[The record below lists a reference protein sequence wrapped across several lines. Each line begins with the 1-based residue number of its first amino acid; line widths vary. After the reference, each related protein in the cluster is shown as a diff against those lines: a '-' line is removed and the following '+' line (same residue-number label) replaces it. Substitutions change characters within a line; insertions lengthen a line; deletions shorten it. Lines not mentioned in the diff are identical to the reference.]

1 VSKPYSHRAL
11 FSWIAA
17 LVVVIATTLIVVGPA
32 RSGQHRSNAQA
43 VANPGAAT
51 LSPSAV
57 TPAARA
63 RLQASYAALPL
74 AFEGNE
80 GQTDPQVKYLARGNG
95 YTLFLTPSDA
105 VFAFRSKSA
114 PDNDRVAHGRALGVQ
129 KTTQPRSRSAEK
141 NSTAVMRMKILGG
154 NVQAKV
160 AASGQLPGKTN
171 YYIGNDPQKWHTGVA
186 QYERVSY
193 ENVYPGVNLAF
204 HGVQRQLEFDFIVAP
219 QANSALIKLGFTGVR
234 TASTDASGNLLLS
247 TSAGS
252 IAMHKP
258 VAYQELNGT
267 RQAVDARFVLE
278 AGNRVSFDL
287 GPYDR
292 SRELVIDPAIT
303 YATYLGGSGEDEAF
317 ALAVDASGNA
327 YITGQTASINFPAH
341 SGTVSSVGGFD
352 AFVSKLNPSGSS
364 PLVYTTLIGG
374 SSDDSGLGIA
384 VNSTGTYVV
393 GNTKSSAFPSTV
405 NLGPRGGQD
414 LFVAKLDNTAGLA
427 QYVTRIGGTG
437 IESGNGI
444 AVNALGNAYIGGE
457 TFSTDFPTASAIQT
471 GNAGKDDGF
480 VAKLNAAGTTLL
492 FSTYLGGTS
501 GDLVTGIALDSSSNA
516 YVTGI
521 TVSSDFPIT
530 PGAFQTS
537 QGGGDDGF
545 VTALKADG
553 SAKIYSTYLGG
564 SLTDDALGIAVDPAG
579 EAYVTGTT
587 DSSNFPKLN
596 AAQGNLKGA
605 TDVFITKLK
614 TDGSGLLF
622 STYFGGTLDDV
633 GTGIA
638 LDLFNDVYVTGRTLS
653 PTDYPTGGSPFQVS
667 SGGGSDAF
675 VTELSNTGFLVYSSY
690 LGGTGNEN
698 SFGGLTTQPA
708 IGGVAVDAT
717 SNAYLAGNT
726 ASTTGFP
733 VSTSPLQ
740 PAYGGGLADAFVAK
754 VAAAP
759 ADFSIA
765 VSPTSISTTSG
776 QTTAA
781 IAVTVS
787 SVNAAFGQPV
797 TLSCSG
803 KPSQAACNFSTTSV
817 TPGSSPG
824 TATLTISTNGSAG
837 NGLLTPPVTR
847 RRTVFY
853 ALFLPLL
860 LPLAGLIL
868 RDSGV
873 QKRRVVGFLLI
884 GLIMAALFMLP
895 ACGGGGSSGGG
906 GCKAV
911 PSAPTGLA
919 ASSTTST
926 GTTLNW
932 SAASA
937 PSGCSVTSYTVYKN
951 GASIGT
957 ATSTNFAVTGLSPS
971 TAYSFT
977 VAASDSAGISSQSS
991 AVSVTTAATGSQNT
1005 PPGTYNIIVSGV
1017 AGGVTHSA
1025 QLTLKVN

>member
-1 VSKPYSHRAL
+1 MA
-11 FSWIAA
+11 
-17 LVVVIATTLIVVGPA
+17 LIVVGPA
-32 RSGQHRSNAQA
+32 RSGQHHNNAQS

-57 TPAARA
+57 IPAARA

-74 AFEGNE
+74 AFEANE

-105 VFAFRSKSA
+105 VFSFRSTSA
-114 PDNDRVAHGRALGVQ
+114 PDNDRVGHGRALGVQ

-141 NSTAVMRMKILGG
+141 NSTAVLRMKMLGS

-160 AASGQLPGKTN
+160 AASKPLPGKIN
-171 YYIGNDPQKWHTGVA
+171 YFIGNESKKWHTAVA
-186 QYERVSY
+186 QYEHVSY
-193 ENVYPGVNLAF
+193 ENVYPGVNMAF
-204 HGVQRQLEFDFIVAP
+204 HGLQRQLEFDFIVTPRADP
-219 QANSALIKLGFTGVR
+219 ALINLGFTGARRV
-234 TASTDASGNLLLS
+234 SIDASGNLLLS

-252 IAMHKP
+252 VAMHKP
-258 VAYQELNGT
+258 VAYQEQNGT
-267 RQAVDARFVLE
+267 RQPVDARFVLL
-278 AGNRVSFDL
+278 AGGRVSFEL
-287 GPYDR
+287 GRYDR

-317 ALAVDASGNA
+317 AVAVDGSGNA

-341 SGTVSSVGGFD
+341 SGTVSSIGGFD
-352 AFVSKLNPSGSS
+352 AFVSKLNASGSS
-364 PLVYTTLIGG
+364 PLIYTTLIGG

-384 VNSTGTYVV
+384 VNGTGTYVV
-393 GNTKSSAFPSTV
+393 GNTKSSTFPSTV

-414 LFVAKLDNTAGLA
+414 LFVAKLDNTAGLP

-437 IESGNGI
+437 TESGNGI
-444 AVNALGNAYIGGE
+444 AVDASGNAYIGGE
-457 TFSTDFPTASAIQT
+457 TFSIDFPTASPIQAA
-471 GNAGKDDGF
+471 NAGNDDGF
-480 VAKLNAAGTTLL
+480 VAKLNAAGTALV

-501 GDLVTGIALDSSSNA
+501 GDLVTGIALDSSNNA
-516 YVTGI
+516 YVAGI
-521 TVSSDFPIT
+521 TVSTDFPKT
-530 PGAFQTS
+530 TGAFQTS
-537 QGGGDDGF
+537 PGGGDDSF
-545 VTALKADG
+545 VTAIKADG
-553 SAKIYSTYLGG
+553 SAMIYSTYLRG
-564 SLTDDALGIAVDPAG
+564 SLTEDALGIAVDSVG

-587 DSSNFPKLN
+587 DSSDFPRLN
-596 AAQGNLKGA
+596 AAQASLKGA

-614 TDGSGLLF
+614 ADGSGLLF

-638 LDLFNDVYVTGRTLS
+638 LDSFNDVYVTGRTLS
-653 PTDYPTGGSPFQVS
+653 SDYQTGGTPFQGS
-667 SGGGSDAF
+667 SGGGSDGF

-698 SFGGLTTQPA
+698 SLGGLTTQPA

-717 SNAYLAGNT
+717 SNAYLAGDT

-733 VSTSPLQ
+733 VSSSPLQ

-759 ADFSIA
+759 ADFSVAI
-765 VSPTSISTTSG
+765 SPTSISTTSG

-803 KPSQAACNFSTTSV
+803 KPSQAACNFSTPSV
-817 TPGSSPG
+817 TPGSSPR
-824 TATLTISTNGSAG
+824 TVTLTISTNGSAG

-847 RRTVFY
+847 HRTVFY
-853 ALFLPLL
+853 ALFLPLF

-873 QKRRVVGFLLI
+873 KQKRVVGFLLI
-884 GLIMAALFMLP
+884 GFVMSALFLLP
-895 ACGGGGSSGGG
+895 ACGGSSSGGG

-937 PSGCSVTSYTVYKN
+937 PSGCTVTSYTIYKN

-977 VAASDSAGISSQSS
+977 VAANDSAGISPQSS
-991 AVSVTTAATGSQNT
+991 AVAVTTGATGSQNT
-1005 PPGTYNIIVSGV
+1005 PPGTYTITVSGV
-1017 AGGVTHSA
+1017 AAGVTRSA